1 MSTTEPPFSL
11 PDVAHE
17 NLFAPGPQREL
28 FERYLL
34 PAYIPRCR
42 WFAGKARDPRRF
54 AVRDVVPV
62 SPAPDSAR
70 LVLVEVE
77 YADKSAETYLLP
89 LQLLSGQAA
98 SDLASTHPHAILAQS
113 PSGVLCDAIHD
124 DAFRSALFTL
134 IVAAG
139 TRSGE
144 QGAVTGHPGP
154 AMTAIEGIPSSRA
167 LAVEQSNSSI
177 VYGDHIFLK
186 LYRRLEHGM
195 NPDAEI
201 LRFLSSRSFSHAPPF
216 AGSVEHRDAA
226 GQTCVL
232 ALATGLVPNK
242 GDAWSFTLGELRRWF
257 VALLEG
263 DVTDAAKIEAESL
276 DRAAQLGTR
285 TGEMHLA
292 LASATADPDFAAEP
306 LTGADGKA
314 LTDSILASAKQVL
327 GLIAAKLATLP
338 EPART
343 MAGRLATLEHALRTR
358 AEAVSS
364 SLSAAKTRTHGDYHL
379 GQVLE
384 TGGDFV
390 IIDFEGEPLRSL
402 ATRREKRSP
411 FRDVAGMLRSF
422 DYAAHAALAAQSE
435 HRSTLESHAMQWSA
449 KIQLAFLDAWLGATS
464 GAPFRADTIAQENCL
479 LEAFLLEKALY
490 EVVYEINNR
499 PTWLP
504 IPLRGVLTLLENDR

>member
-1 MSTTEPPFSL
+1 MSTTEPPFPL
-11 PDVAHE
+11 PDLAHE

-28 FERYLL
+28 FEKNLL
-34 PAYIPRCR
+34 PAYLPRCR
-42 WFAGKARDPRRF
+42 WFAGKARDPQRF
-54 AVRDVVPV
+54 TVVDVVPV
-62 SPAPDSAR
+62 SPAPDAAR

-77 YADKSAETYLLP
+77 YADKSMETYLLP
-89 LQLLSGQAA
+89 LQVLTGQAA
-98 SDLASTHPHAILAQS
+98 SDLASTHPQAILAQS
-113 PSGVLCDAIHD
+113 TGGVLCDAIHD

-134 IVAAG
+134 IVTEG
-139 TRSGE
+139 TRSGD
-144 QGAVTGHPGP
+144 QGTITGQPGP
-154 AMTAIEGIPSSRA
+154 AMTAIKGIPSSRA

-201 LRFLSSRSFSHAPPF
+201 LRFLSSRSFPHAPPF
-216 AGSVEHRDAA
+216 AGSIEHRDTNGHA
-226 GQTCVL
+226 CVL

-242 GDAWSFTLGELRRWF
+242 GDAWSFTLGELQCWF
-257 VALLEG
+257 EALLAG
-263 DVTDAAKIEAESL
+263 DTAGAAKIEAESL
-276 DRAAQLGTR
+276 SRAAQLGTR

-292 LASATADPDFAAEP
+292 LASETSEPDFAAEP
-306 LTGADGKA
+306 LAAADGQA
-314 LTDSILASAKQVL
+314 LARSILASAKQVV
-327 GLIAAKLATLP
+327 GLIGAKLAVLP
-338 EPART
+338 EPARSL
-343 MAGRLATLEHALRTR
+343 ASRLVALEPVLRAH
-358 AEAVSS
+358 AEAVASTM
-364 SLSAAKTRTHGDYHL
+364 SAAKTRTHGDYHL

-422 DYAAHAALAAQSE
+422 DYAAHAAL
-435 HRSTLESHAMQWSA
+435 ESHAAHHSTLSPHATQWSA
-449 KIQLAFLDAWLGATS
+449 KVQLAFLDAWLAATHGAV
-464 GAPFRADTIAQENCL
+464 FRADTSEQEDRL